1 MSRNSRVSPVL
12 KWVGGKRQL
21 LPSLLPLVPD
31 TYTTYCEPFV
41 GGGALL
47 FSIQPKHAIINDVNK
62 ELINVYETVRD
73 NVEGVLSALKECK
86 NTPEFFYEI
95 RSLDRD
101 IEKYASLS
109 NVERAAR
116 IIYLNKTCFNGLYR
130 VNRKGEFN
138 VPFGSYKNPQII
150 DEDTLRVVSEY
161 FQENE
166 IIFYNKDYS
175 DVLEQLPF
183 ESFVYLD
190 PPYDI
195 FSKTSS
201 FVGYAKGGF
210 DRDKQVQLR
219 DACVSLTKKGIK
231 FMLSN
236 SATDFIKELYSD
248 FDIKIVKANRAVNSD
263 GSKRGKVEEVIVR
276 NYD

>member
-1 MSRNSRVSPVL
+1 MSKNSRISPVL

-21 LPSLLPLVPD
+21 LPSLLPLVPN

-73 NVEGVLSALKECK
+73 DVEGVISALKECK

-95 RSLDRD
+95 RSFDRN

-109 NVERAAR
+109 NVERATR

-130 VNRKGEFN
+130 VNRKGAFN
-138 VPFGSYKNPQII
+138 VPFGAYKNPQIV
-150 DEDTLRVVSEY
+150 DEDTLRAASEY

-166 IIFYNKDYS
+166 IIFCNKDYR
-175 DVLEQLPF
+175 DVLEQLSS

-195 FSKTSS
+195 VSKTSS

-210 DRDKQVQLR
+210 DRDQQVQLR

-248 FDIKIVKANRAVNSD
+248 FDIKIVKANRAINSD
-263 GSKRGKVEEVIVR
+263 SSKRGKVEEVIVR

>member
-73 NVEGVLSALKECK
+73 DVEGVISALKECK

-109 NVERAAR
+109 NVERAMR

-130 VNRKGEFN
+130 VNRKGAFN
-138 VPFGSYKNPQII
+138 VPFGSYKKPRIV
-150 DEDTLRVVSEY
+150 DEDTLRAVSEY

-166 IIFYNKDYS
+166 IIFYNKDYR
-175 DVLEQLPF
+175 DILKQLPS

-195 FSKTSS
+195 VSKTSN
-201 FVGYAKGGF
+201 FVGYTKGGF
-210 DRDKQVQLR
+210 GRDEQIQLR
-219 DACVSLTKKGIK
+219 DTCVSLTKRGVK

-236 SATDFIKELYSD
+236 SATDFIKNLYSD
-248 FDIKIVKANRAVNSD
+248 FDIKIVKVNRAINSD
-263 GSKRGKVEEVIVR
+263 GSKRGKVDEVVLR
-276 NYD
+276 NYS

>member
-1 MSRNSRVSPVL
+1 MSKNSRVSPVL

-21 LPSLLPLVPD
+21 LPSLLPLIPD

-73 NVEGVLSALKECK
+73 DVEGVISALKECK

-95 RSLDRD
+95 RSRDRD
-101 IEKYASLS
+101 IEKYAALS

-130 VNRKGEFN
+130 VNRKGAFN

-150 DEDTLRVVSEY
+150 DKDTLRAVSEY

-166 IIFYNKDYS
+166 IIFCNKDYK
-175 DVLEQLPF
+175 DVLEQLSS

-195 FSKTSS
+195 VSKTSS

-263 GSKRGKVEEVIVR
+263 VSKRGKVEEVIVR